1 MRQNSTVVER
11 LAELGEIGKYE
22 HGINR
27 GLATPQERKAREL
40 FVKWATE
47 NGYQLTQDP
56 IGNLF
61 ARRNG
66 SEPAAAPVLVG
77 SHLDTVPTGGAYDG
91 AYGVVAAL
99 CALEKLDRDGTQT
112 RHPVEAVAW
121 VGEEGS
127 RFPIGCLGSA
137 VFARLTPLDEAYALR
152 DEAGVTLH
160 EALASPDGGLLD
172 LPQRGEQRAAAYVE
186 LHVEQGPVLEG
197 AGIRLGVVS
206 AITGQIR
213 YRAVVEGTSGH
224 AGTVPM
230 DHRSDA
236 LCAAAELVLA
246 MEEAARKAGGAV
258 VTVGRFVVEPGGTN
272 VIPARVSF
280 SIDNRSPDA
289 VKMDVVEA
297 AFHKKAEEVIKQRG
311 VRIMLERLD
320 VHQPT
325 PMNPKLREAMHRVAE
340 AMGEPALDVPSGAGH
355 DAMCIA
361 KIAPAAMLFVPSI
374 GGHSHVGI
382 ERTSDEDLELG
393 VKALARAIVEVDA
406 IAGAN

>member
-1 MRQNSTVVER
+1 VSTVVER
-11 LAELGEIGKYE
+11 VNELAEFGKYE
-22 HGINR
+22 YGINR
-27 GLATPQERKAREL
+27 GLATPQERQAREL
-40 FVKWATE
+40 FVKWATGS
-47 NGYQLTQDP
+47 GYRLTQDS

-61 ARRNG
+61 ARREG
-66 SEPAAAPVLVG
+66 SDSSALPILVG

-99 CALEKLDRDGTQT
+99 CALEQLDRDGVKT

-127 RFPIGCLGSA
+127 RFSIGCLGSA
-137 VFARLTPLDEAYALR
+137 VFAGLTSLDDAYALR
-152 DEAGVTLH
+152 DPEGITLAD
-160 EALASPDGGLLD
+160 ALKSPDGGLLD
-172 LPQRGEQRAAAYVE
+172 IPKRDGNDVAAYLE
-186 LHVEQGPVLEG
+186 LHVEQGPVMEA
-197 AGIRLGVVS
+197 AGVRLGVVS

-213 YRAVVEGTSGH
+213 YRAVVEGASGH

-230 DHRSDA
+230 DRRADA
-236 LCAAAELVLA
+236 LGAAAEIVLA
-246 MEEAARKAGGAV
+246 MEAAARKAGGAV
-258 VTVGRFVVEPGGTN
+258 VTVGRLIVEPGGTN

-280 SIDNRSPDA
+280 SIDNRSPDTS
-289 VKMDVVEA
+289 KMEAIEA
-297 AFHKKAEEVIKQRG
+297 AFHAGAEKVTKERG
-311 VRIMLERLD
+311 VRVMLEKLD

-325 PMNPKLREAMHRVAE
+325 PMNDGLRAALHRVCE
-340 AMGEPALDVPSGAGH
+340 GMGHHAPDVPSGAGH

-393 VKALARAIVEVDA
+393 VDALARAIVEVDKQ
-406 IAGAN
+406 